1 MHSVC
6 INMHY
11 LRASIGVKVRAFGG
25 RGSRAV
31 PLSLH
36 QDGRRTVHASCTAA
50 PSLHRPCSQVRVPL
64 KPGLQLYSAYV
75 QAGGASVGAVQR
87 IRTVLG
93 AKLLYSG
100 RMVKNRQHL
109 AEEFTTLVL
118 DAIRAEENMPVK
130 PRNPVLVTLSVR
142 LPVKFKNRLKKAAK
156 MKGVE
161 MTQMVEESLRPIL
174 AVILQ
179 DEEPG
184 SLQRTFDQ

>member
-1 MHSVC
+1 
-6 INMHY
+6 
-11 LRASIGVKVRAFGG
+11 
-25 RGSRAV
+25 
-31 PLSLH
+31 
-36 QDGRRTVHASCTAA
+36 
-50 PSLHRPCSQVRVPL
+50 
-64 KPGLQLYSAYV
+64 
-75 QAGGASVGAVQR
+75 
-87 IRTVLG
+87 
-93 AKLLYSG
+93 
-100 RMVKNRQHL
+100 MVKNRQHL